1 MSIPKIILIAFLSI
15 LAFILYIFIT
25 NLLDSLTRYFN
36 SRADLYKIEKAKVEH
51 EMTTSNISLS
61 ERMGGTLEFL
71 NVCNTLIDVEINN
84 IMRTITRLNQ
94 KYDMKRLDDD
104 VKAIATKVYK
114 SVKSDVFINK
124 DIVLQPDY
132 IMQHITD
139 ETVLRLL
146 KYTQAY
152 NIKLSSNL
160 PQN

>member
-1 MSIPKIILIAFLSI
+1 MSIPKIILIVVLSI

-36 SRADLYKIEKAKVEH
+36 SRADLYKTEKAKVEH
-51 EMTTSNISLS
+51 EMTTSTVSLID
-61 ERMGGTLEFL
+61 RMEGTLQFL

-104 VKAIATKVYK
+104 VKLIATKVYK

-124 DIVLQPDY
+124 DMVLQPDY